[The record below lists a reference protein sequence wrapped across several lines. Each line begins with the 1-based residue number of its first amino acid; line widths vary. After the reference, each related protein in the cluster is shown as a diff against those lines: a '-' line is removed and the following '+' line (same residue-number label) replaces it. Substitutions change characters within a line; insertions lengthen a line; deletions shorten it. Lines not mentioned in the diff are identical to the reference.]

1 MRHHQVATPAR
12 RLLRATANDLKWL
25 ATGSEIRFCT
35 ALIGL
40 VEIAWALIGLAP
52 PPDRSLFAARLF
64 EAGMGLP
71 WFGVMGAVGIVTL
84 AGAVLPWRRG
94 RHIGQALSAILWLA
108 MAGVFL
114 DLVDQSPVAATMPLF
129 AIFSL
134 GMLYA
139 DAKRKPRAK
148 PDP

>member
-1 MRHHQVATPAR
+1 MVKQAAGRVRQATKA
-12 RLLRATANDLKWL
+12 DLPWL
-25 ATGSEIRFCT
+25 ASGSEIRFCT

-40 VEIAWALIGLAP
+40 IELAWALIGIAP
-52 PPDRSLFAARLF
+52 APDRSLFAVRLF

-71 WFGVMGAVGIVTL
+71 WFGVMGAVGIITL

-114 DLVDQSPVAATMPLF
+114 DLVDQSPVAATMSLF

-139 DAKRKPRAK
+139 DAKRKSRAK